1 MLASDEVML
10 PDGGSMPRLG
20 MDYLDMYL
28 LHWRGSIPFAETV
41 ACMQEAV
48 DDGLIRRRGVS
59 NLNVDDMRELLRVT
73 DGSHCCVDQILYHL
87 GSRGIEVDL
96 LPWLRERHI
105 PVMAYCTEPAH
116 RN

>member
-1 MLASDEVML
+1 MLANDEVML
-10 PDGGSMPRLG
+10 PDGGSMPRPG

-73 DGSHCCVDQILYHL
+73 DGSHCCVD
-87 GSRGIEVDL
+87 
-96 LPWLRERHI
+96 
-105 PVMAYCTEPAH
+105 
-116 RN
+116 

>member
-1 MLASDEVML
+1 
-10 PDGGSMPRLG
+10 

-28 LHWRGSIPFAETV
+28 LHWRGSVPFAETV
-41 ACMQEAV
+41 ACMEEAV
-48 DDGLIRRRGVS
+48 GDGLIRRRGVS

-73 DGSHCCVDQILYHL
+73 DGSHCCVDQMLYHL

-105 PVMAYCTEPAH
+105 PVMACCTEPAH
-116 RN
+116 HN